1 MLRFYTTEQLAPN
14 SKRAYTPEGF
24 LLCSDVPIARCGT
37 LLYGRGEIPVQPNKD
52 GIIRIQRDPDTVFH
66 PNAILS
72 FAGKPITDDHPPTKV
87 TPDNWKSHSIGTVLN
102 PHQGEAG
109 QDPMVLYADL
119 LVQDRQAIDDVLA
132 GKIEVSAG
140 YDAEYEQLEPG
151 VGKQHNVIGNHVA
164 LVTHGRCGP
173 ICSIGDS
180 AMALRATNNNAR
192 LTVDARRRQATR
204 DRIMQ
209 AFLTGDEETLV
220 DELDKVDDMM
230 GKTSEGERINVGDD
244 AGGMHIHVHNSGPA
258 TADEPNAPP
267 VTPAAA
273 APPNQPG
280 GGATDPGAGDGV
292 TLESLA
298 ARIDQLEQ
306 AVAILAQGDDGDD
319 GEEGEPDDNQPGQ
332 SNAPG
337 PGDRATVGDRRRA
350 PTGDTAANAPAMLQ
364 YQEMLSRAEILV
376 PGLKQPTLDSRRT
389 LPQVIEGMSAVRRD
403 VLTKALAAG
412 GDAAD
417 AVKALTGNAR
427 DPSKVL
433 KAMTNDAIA
442 VVFNGASEM
451 IRTAGV
457 RGGGGNSAPPSG
469 RSYGGGTANVLS
481 LADTISNINKVNKER
496 YGITK

>member
-24 LLCSDVPIARCGT
+24 LLCQDVPIARCGT
-37 LLYGRGEIPVQPNKD
+37 LLYGRGEIPVQPNRD
-52 GIIRIQRDPDTVFH
+52 GIIRIQRDPTTVFH

-102 PHQGEAG
+102 PHQGEGAG

-119 LVQDRQAIDDVLA
+119 LVQDRQAINDVLA
-132 GKIEVSAG
+132 GKREVSAG

-180 AMALRATNNNAR
+180 AMAMRATTPNNTR

-204 DRIMQ
+204 DKIMQ
-209 AFLTGDEETLV
+209 AFLTGDEEALV

-230 GKTSEGERINVGDD
+230 GKTSEGDRIDVGDD
-244 AGGMHIHVHNSGPA
+244 AGGMHIHVHNSPSA
-258 TADEPNAPP
+258 VRDEPEAKP

-273 APPNQPG
+273 APSNQPG

-306 AVAILAQGDDGDD
+306 AVAILAQGDDDD
-319 GEEGEPDDNQPGQ
+319 GDGDNDEQNQPGQ

-337 PGDRATVGDRRRA
+337 PGDRATVGDRRRTGT
-350 PTGDTAANAPAMLQ
+350 TGDSAPALMQ
-364 YQEMLSRAEILV
+364 YQEMLSRAELLV
-376 PGLKQPTLDSRRT
+376 PGLKHPTFDSKRSVQQTLD
-389 LPQVIEGMSAVRRD
+389 GMSAIRRD

-412 GDAAD
+412 GDSAD
-417 AVKALTGNAR
+417 AIKALAGNPKDAG
-427 DPSKVL
+427 KVL

-442 VVFNGASEM
+442 VVYNGASEM
-451 IRTAGV
+451 VRTSGV
-457 RGGGGNSAPPSG
+457 RTGGDGGGAPSG
-469 RSYGGGTANVLS
+469 RSYGGGSANVLS
-481 LADTISNINKVNKER
+481 LTETIGKINETNRER
-496 YGITK
+496 YGIRK